1 MRVIS
6 GTARGLKLESL
17 EGLDTRPT
25 LDRVKEAVFS
35 MLFDKIADSRVLDLF
50 AGSGALGIECL
61 SRGADSCVFVDINKK
76 AAEVIKNNLSKARLD
91 LKAEVKVCDYKSY
104 LTKADES
111 FDLIF
116 LDPPYK
122 MGELGGIL
130 TLIKENN
137 ILNEGGIIIVES
149 DVNFPPQIPCFKI
162 VKNKSYGRVGIFIL
176 EDQ

>member
-17 EGLDTRPT
+17 EGLETRPT

-35 MLFDKIADSRVLDLF
+35 MLFDKILGSCVLDLF

-61 SRGADSCVFVDINKK
+61 SRGADRCVFVDINTK
-76 AAEVIKNNLSKARLD
+76 AADIIKKNLSKARLIS
-91 LKAEVKVCDYKSY
+91 KAEVKVCDYKSY
-104 LTKADES
+104 LVTCGES

-122 MGELGGIL
+122 MGELGEIL
-130 TLIKENN
+130 TLIKDNN
-137 ILNEGGIIIVES
+137 ILNKDGIIIVES
-149 DVNFPPQIPCFKI
+149 DVNIVPEIPCFKI
-162 VKNKSYGRVGIFIL
+162 VKNKSYGRVSIFVL
-176 EDQ
+176 ED